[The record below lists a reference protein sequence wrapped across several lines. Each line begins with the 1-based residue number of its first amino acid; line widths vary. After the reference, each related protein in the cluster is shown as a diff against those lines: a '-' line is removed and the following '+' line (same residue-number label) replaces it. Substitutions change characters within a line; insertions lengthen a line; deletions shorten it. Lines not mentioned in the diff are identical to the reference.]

1 MTTLRTNQNLPQVQ
15 ATNVKLAKP
24 NEDKKLTLE
33 KRVKLV
39 EAGEEKPEAV
49 LADFGI
55 KNPQIKQI
63 GKNKFNFTCEV
74 NGKSVNITSTSI
86 EDLKEKS
93 AFVLGNEIDNQGGN
107 EEPATEILL
116 IILGLIAVAAIAY
129 YCGHKDKPKEP
140 LE

>member
-33 KRVKLV
+33 ERVKLV

-74 NGKSVNITSTSI
+74 NGKSVNITSSSI
-86 EDLKEKS
+86 EALIENTS
-93 AFVLGNEIDNQGGN
+93 FILNNEINNQGGD
-107 EEPATEILL
+107 EVPATVIGL
-116 IILGLIAVAAIAY
+116 ILGVIAVAAIVY
-129 YCGHKDKPKEP
+129 YCGYKDKPKEAI
-140 LE
+140 E